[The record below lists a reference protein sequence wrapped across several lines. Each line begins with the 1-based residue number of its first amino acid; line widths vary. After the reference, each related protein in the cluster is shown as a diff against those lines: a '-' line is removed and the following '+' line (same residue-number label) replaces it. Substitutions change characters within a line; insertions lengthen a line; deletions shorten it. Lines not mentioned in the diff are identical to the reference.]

1 MITLK
6 VPLNRGG
13 IMLDAGDKV
22 SLPLEH
28 EAELITQGL
37 AEQVQPLFIPPVSP
51 VVQAQQEGQPPAPGT
66 SGEQQD
72 GQPPLADVSGGQQ
85 EDQVDEE
92 SAFKAQVQV
101 DRAVFLNIDE
111 FASKHKIGTKNY
123 QVVVD
128 NDKLVELKKSDLT
141 GVVSGD
147 ILFYGMAD
155 TMAEYK
161 PGQLVAFDGKPCTVV
176 SSYDNE
182 GIREVI
188 LDSTQGG

>member
-6 VPLNRGG
+6 VPLNKGG
-13 IMLDAGDKV
+13 IMLETGDKV

-37 AEQVQPLFIPPVSP
+37 AEQVQSLSIPPIP
-51 VVQAQQEGQPPAPGT
+51 LVVQVQQEGQPPAPVVTG
-66 SGEQQD
+66 GQQE
-72 GQPPLADVSGGQQ
+72 GQPPAIDTSGGQQ
-85 EDQVDEE
+85 EGQPDGE
-92 SAFKAQVQV
+92 SAFKAQVQA

-147 ILFYGMAD
+147 ILFYGRAD